1 MKKITLCLFII
12 YFEAVGKV
20 SSISFYKTKIKV
32 TSVRLH
38 QGESFCV
45 MESSINP
52 NNLLPDPVV
61 TNYGFFKRTQGG
73 KSLDRPLYLKK
84 KEEKTALLTLY
95 KYDLT

>member
-1 MKKITLCLFII
+1 
-12 YFEAVGKV
+12 
-20 SSISFYKTKIKV
+20 
-32 TSVRLH
+32 
-38 QGESFCV
+38 

-52 NNLLPDPVV
+52 NNLLPVLVV

-73 KSLDRPLYLKK
+73 KSLDRPLYFKK